1 MVIANEAVGQMEW
14 KRARVSQKRQV
25 TIPQKLFEQA
35 GIKDEV
41 EFSIKGNNIIMRP
54 VRENVGNDYFADLI
68 LADLIKEGLTGDE
81 LLKKFREKQSEFHSA
96 IKNLIAESG
105 EVARNYKSK
114 DNDETEEIFGD
125 VMGD

>member
-1 MVIANEAVGQMEW
+1 MEW

-41 EFSIKGNNIIMRP
+41 EFGIKGRNIIMRP
-54 VRENVGNDYFADLI
+54 VRENIGNDYFGDLI
-68 LADLIKEGLTGDE
+68 LADLIQEGYKEQE
-81 LLKKFREKQSEFHSA
+81 LLTKFRERQAELHGAVKT
-96 IKNLIAESG
+96 LIAES
-105 EVARNYKSK
+105 VQTARDYNGT
-114 DNDETEEIFGD
+114 DDETDELFGD